1 MSKIP
6 SIFLIMIW
14 IGILYTQAQAQAQAQ
29 ITPSSLRSTQQ
40 VEQSQ
45 RDQRYWDWLVLPAL
59 NFTSDRG
66 LGYGALGGAIYRN
79 KDSHHQFHAMIAG
92 QFYQSTKGYV
102 HHKIFYDLP
111 RVIPHFRLDGRVA
124 YEAWDNAPYY
134 GMGNTVITAP
144 SQLNRQ
150 FYSYGTKQ
158 LWVVQNV
165 RWPIP
170 VDHRLQLLF
179 SYTFRFTDVSLTK
192 EQLPSFETRIDGKN
206 GGIFSQMAL
215 GLVWDS
221 RDREPS
227 TQTGILTELSLRASS
242 QWIGS
247 AQNTYGINLTHRQWF
262 EWIKDRLVFAW
273 RIALDYQAGDLPF
286 YQANTL
292 GGNQW
297 VELGSQFTMRGYA
310 QGRYRGNLAIYQN
323 LEFRWHWK
331 TWQITPSKTL
341 GLSTVPWIDLGLLN
355 QGQQD
360 VFFTQR
366 FDGNDGKGGG
376 NGMGKGR
383 RDLKGLPIISKEMNG
398 IKADLIHPSFG
409 IGKRLIYNEMLV
421 LRVDLGFARENML
434 VWQKDGSAIL
444 THPWVHGVYVMVGQL
459 F

>member
-1 MSKIP
+1 MSKRP
-6 SIFLIMIW
+6 SVSILIFLIGM
-14 IGILYTQAQAQAQAQ
+14 LLCTQTQAQE
-29 ITPSSLRSTQQ
+29 SSEVQL
-40 VEQSQ
+40 EKK
-45 RDQRYWDWLVLPAL
+45 YWDWLVLPAL

-66 LGYGALGGAIYRN
+66 FGYGALGGAIYRT
-79 KDSHHQFHAMIAG
+79 KESHHRFHAMIAG
-92 QFYQSTKGYV
+92 QFFQTTKGYA
-102 HHKIFYDLP
+102 HHKVFYDLP

-124 YEAWDNAPYY
+124 YEAWENAPYY
-134 GMGNTVITAP
+134 GMGNTIITSP
-144 SQLNRQ
+144 KQLNRE

-170 VDHRLQLLF
+170 FDHRLQLLF
-179 SYTFRFTDVSLTK
+179 SYTFRFTDISLSK
-192 EQLPSFETRIDGKN
+192 DQLPSLENKIYGKN

-227 TQTGILTELSLRASS
+227 TQTGILTELSVRASS

-247 AQNTYGINLTHRQWF
+247 AQRTYGINLTHRQWF
-262 EWIKDRLVFAW
+262 EWIKDRLVLAW
-273 RIALDYQAGDLPF
+273 RIAVDYQDGDLPF

-310 QGRYRGNLAIYQN
+310 QGRYRSNLAMYQN

-331 TWQITPSKTL
+331 TWQITSSKTL
-341 GLSTVPWIDLGLLN
+341 GLSTVPWIDLGYLSGDL
-355 QGQQD
+355 QD
-360 VFFTQR
+360 QFYTQS
-366 FDGNDGKGGG
+366 FDANEMTKA
-376 NGMGKGR
+376 KGR
-383 RDLKGLPIISKEMNG
+383 GMNHLNGLPIIIKEQSG
-398 IKADLIHPSFG
+398 LKADRIHPSFG
-409 IGKRLIYNEMLV
+409 IGKRLIYNELLV
-421 LRVDLGFARENML
+421 LRIDLGFARENIL
-434 VWQKDGSAIL
+434 VWGKDGRAEL